1 MAYFIKAL
9 KNYAGFK
16 GRAHRAEFWW
26 YFLIYIVIMIV
37 AQVVAGIIGFPLLYS
52 IVALAFLCPTI
63 AVGWRRMQDLGK
75 QGYFILIPI
84 YGLILAAGVGMS
96 GPNEFGPD
104 PKTAG

>member
-9 KNYAGFK
+9 KNYVVFK

-26 YFLIYIVIMIV
+26 YFGIYCVILAV
-37 AQVVAGIIGFPLLYS
+37 VQVVAGIIGFPLLVTLVS
-52 IVALAFLCPTI
+52 LALLCPTL

-75 QGYFILIPI
+75 QGWFILIPI
-84 YGLILAAGVGMS
+84 YNIILAASAGVS